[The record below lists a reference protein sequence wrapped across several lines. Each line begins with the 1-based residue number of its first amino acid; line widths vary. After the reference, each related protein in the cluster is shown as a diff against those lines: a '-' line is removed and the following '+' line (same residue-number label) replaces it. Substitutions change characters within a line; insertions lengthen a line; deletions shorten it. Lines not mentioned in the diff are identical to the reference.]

1 MNQQPTVIQIIEEW
15 KCHHDS
21 TEELSHSLARLISK
35 PLAVNNTFYVI
46 GLQLG
51 LSEEDIKIIRSDNRD
66 SVVEQAYETLNKW
79 KQFKASK
86 ATVFSIL
93 DVLLKLNLYDI
104 ANTFCDLYDRDML
117 IRRLNET

>member
-1 MNQQPTVIQIIEEW
+1 MIFFLV
-15 KCHHDS
+15 DS

-35 PLAVNNTFYVI
+35 PLAVNNTFYTI

-51 LSEEDIKIIRSDNRD
+51 LSEEDIKIIVSDNRV
-66 SVVEQAYETLNKW
+66 SVVEQAYEMLNKW

-93 DVLLKLNLYDI
+93 NVLLRLELFDI
-104 ANTFCDLYDRDML
+104 ANTFCDLYDKDML
-117 IRRLNET
+117 IRRLNEI